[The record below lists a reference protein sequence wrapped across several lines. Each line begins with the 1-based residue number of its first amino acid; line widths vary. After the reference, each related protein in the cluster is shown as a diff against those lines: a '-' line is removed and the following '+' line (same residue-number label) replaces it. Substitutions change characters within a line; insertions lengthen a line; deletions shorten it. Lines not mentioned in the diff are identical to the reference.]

1 MSGSLVLPIPFN
13 TTISAGNYWLGYAW
27 SSTRARASTG
37 NLTTGSDYSFG
48 AIVGMSR
55 LAVDSL
61 YRNFGSTASTARSQF
76 IPYGLYTAAAATA
89 PPTNIN
95 LSSDLSSLASQ
106 FVPYFN
112 FQVRGLTK

>member
-1 MSGSLVLPIPFN
+1 MQPFCFN
-13 TTISAGNYWLGYAW
+13 TTISAGVYWLGYAW

-37 NLTTGSDYSFG
+37 NLTTGSDFSFG
-48 AIVGMSR
+48 ALLGFSR

-61 YRNFGSTASTARSQF
+61 YRNFGSTASTARSQL
-76 IPYGLYTAAAATA
+76 IPYGLYTAAANMT
-89 PPTNIN
+89 PPTAIA

-106 FVPYFN
+106 WVPYFN